1 MRFDLLIRLTAAAAI
16 ALMAN
21 TASGGNAARPL
32 AVVELFTSQ
41 GCSSC
46 PPADGIL
53 SELADRGDLVALS
66 YHVDYWDYLGWRDTL
81 ATTGNTERQYAY
93 GRSFG
98 VRSVYT
104 PQAVVNGRLHM
115 SGAQR
120 QRIDGTID
128 RLAAA
133 GEGMTIDV
141 SAAYSGESIVI
152 RLGEGAGSQKA
163 HVVLAYFDPESTV
176 TIRRGENAGRTVTYR
191 NAVKSVQTVGMW
203 HGHAER
209 LEVPVAEMEMRGA
222 GGCAILLQQ
231 VDSKGLPGVILG
243 ATLVSMVGG

>member
-16 ALMAN
+16 VLMAN

-98 VRSVYT
+98 ARSVYT

-152 RLGEGAGSQKA
+152 RLGEGAGGQKA

-176 TIRRGENAGRTVTYR
+176 TIRRGENTGRTVTYR
-191 NAVKSVQTVGMW
+191 NAVTSVQTVGMW
-203 HGHAER
+203 HGDAER

-231 VDSKGLPGVILG
+231 VDSKGLPGAILG
-243 ATLVSMVGG
+243 ATLVSMVDG